1 MRPASWRWGAVLAF
15 ALFAPIGLPA
25 GGAERRNAEV
35 RRRSPGDPLVLGS
48 AVPLCGSPDTDAPQ
62 LRSIAAGE
70 PLQVLRGWASA
81 LGEQWLQVKLPAAAL
96 VEGPARGWI
105 RLS

>member
-1 MRPASWRWGAVLAF
+1 MHPASWRWSAVLAF

-25 GGAERRNAEV
+25 GGVDRRHAEV
-35 RRRSPGDPLVLGS
+35 RRRSPGDPLVLNS
-48 AVPLCGSPDTDAPQ
+48 ALPLCGAPDADAPQ
-62 LRSIAAGE
+62 LRSIEAGQ

-81 LGEQWLQVKLPAAAL
+81 IGEQWLQVKFADAAL
-96 VEGPARGWI
+96 IDGPARGWI